1 MSVKI
6 YIRDNTSGK
15 VHEYGTNPHDALILQ
30 EDGSLHYENL
40 QNCTGTMYPEE
51 GYSFCTVSGKP
62 PEDTDGER
70 LVDIGGERTGINCD
84 KCRWRNR
91 HQKCSC
97 CRRNP
102 NLKDCYQLDIK
113 KAVRQ

>member
-6 YIRDNTSGK
+6 YIRDNTSGA

-40 QNCTGTMYPEE
+40 QDCTGTMYPEE

-70 LVDIGGERTGINCD
+70 LI
-84 KCRWRNR
+84 
-91 HQKCSC
+91 
-97 CRRNP
+97 
-102 NLKDCYQLDIK
+102 LDIK

>member
-6 YIRDNTSGK
+6 YIRDNTSGA

-30 EDGSLHYENL
+30 EDGSL
-40 QNCTGTMYPEE
+40 
-51 GYSFCTVSGKP
+51 
-62 PEDTDGER
+62 
-70 LVDIGGERTGINCD
+70 
-84 KCRWRNR
+84 

-113 KAVRQ
+113 KVVRQ